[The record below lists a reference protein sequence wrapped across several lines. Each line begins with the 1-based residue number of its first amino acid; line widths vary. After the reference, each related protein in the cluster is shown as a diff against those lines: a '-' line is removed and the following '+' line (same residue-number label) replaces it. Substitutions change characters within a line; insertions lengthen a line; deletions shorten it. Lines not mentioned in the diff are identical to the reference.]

1 MGARADEDECWP
13 DFLIRAKQLM
23 GSLEMKRP
31 CHRQSPGQILVL
43 ATITMVILLGFTAL
57 AVDIGYLYSTQRRM
71 QTAADAAAVAGAT
84 ALRDGESYS
93 GAVKL

>member
-1 MGARADEDECWP
+1 
-13 DFLIRAKQLM
+13 
-23 GSLEMKRP
+23 
-31 CHRQSPGQILVL
+31 
-43 ATITMVILLGFTAL
+43 MVILLGFTAL